1 MEFRPK
7 STASR
12 LLISAILALVS
23 PTSGFGQEI
32 LTLGIGGDLHSVD
45 PNSGIISFVG
55 VTGHH
60 DYPWTGLAQNSSG
73 KLYSCYGDDQIGYS
87 IYEIN
92 PTTGVGTFVVQAPFT
107 GVGSMAFGPGDE
119 LFIVNNPIW
128 PTVGGIYELYTF
140 DLTTGIET
148 FIGSTGVKVLI
159 AMDFKGGEL
168 YGHSYPEGIIQIDT
182 TTGVA
187 TDVNPNFRG
196 PNGNTIS
203 LCFDDAGAFY
213 FVDHALWMVSEQSG
227 IRHPIDWL
235 SYLGWWGEAVFVEGD
250 QPNFSLTLEGTS
262 GHYMGTRIAGATPNG
277 EIALLWARGEGGPTP
292 VPNGLPCA
300 GTLMDLNSN
309 MKLLATATADAN
321 GQVIIGPG
329 PNRVPAAAAGLI
341 WLQAI
346 DLSTCETTN
355 RIVVYI

>member
-1 MEFRPK
+1 MAL
-7 STASR
+7 TAVNH
-12 LLISAILALVS
+12 ATA
-23 PTSGFGQEI
+23 QEI
-32 LTLGIGGDLHSVD
+32 LTLGIGGDLHSLDPQTGTTSFIGFTGLHDHSWVGLAQDSQGRLYSSYGTDFTGFSLYEID
-45 PNSGIISFVG
+45 PNSG
-55 VTGHH
+55 
-60 DYPWTGLAQNSSG
+60 LA
-73 KLYSCYGDDQIGYS
+73 
-87 IYEIN
+87 
-92 PTTGVGTFVVQAPFT
+92 TFFAQTSFT
-107 GVGSMAFGPGDE
+107 GVGAMAFGPGDE

-182 TTGVA
+182 ATGVA

-262 GHYMGTRIAGATPNG
+262 GHYMGARIAGGTPNG

-309 MKLLATATADAN
+309 MKLLATATADAT

-329 PNRVPAAAAGLI
+329 PNRVPVAAAGLI